1 MYSSNWKQWKNFDEV
16 YCCVC
21 KNIEKIE
28 MFVKDFF
35 SLDVMDLCLLPCFCI
50 LFKKTIEKCYK
61 GIYVRS
67 SSDTL

>member
-1 MYSSNWKQWKNFDEV
+1 
-16 YCCVC
+16 
-21 KNIEKIE
+21 